1 MDLGKIKKNSN
12 NPKIIL
18 LLSHL
23 SSLDEL
29 RDDLIMV
36 SNNRPKAF
44 KQNSLNKY
52 FILFLQTVCN

>member
-36 SNNRPKAF
+36 SNYRPKAF
-44 KQNSLNKY
+44 KQNSLEKY
-52 FILFLQTVCN
+52 FILFL